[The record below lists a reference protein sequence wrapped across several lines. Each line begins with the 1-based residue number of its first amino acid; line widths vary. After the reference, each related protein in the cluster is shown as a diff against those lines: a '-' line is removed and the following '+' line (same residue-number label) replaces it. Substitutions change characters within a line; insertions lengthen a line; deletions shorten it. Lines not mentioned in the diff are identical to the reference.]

1 MLDGKRLV
9 VDSHGQHYALTVDE
23 ILVGVG
29 RAPNLQGLGLEKV
42 GVNYDGKGIAVND
55 RLQTTNPRIYAA
67 GDVCSRYKFTHA
79 ADAMAQL
86 AGMDSDRARE
96 ENGVGFAKSE
106 TAKGHAVAAAWT
118 CTGRLTDDEFAWAR
132 KMAVKYRRQ
141 VGSCERPSLLATALA
156 C

>member
-1 MLDGKRLV
+1 VRGEAIERVVAGAEKQAAKLRARLAPRQE
-9 VDSHGQHYALTVDE
+9 DRPATARAAATDE
-23 ILVGVG
+23 E
-29 RAPNLQGLGLEKV
+29 R
-42 GVNYDGKGIAVND
+42 
-55 RLQTTNPRIYAA
+55 
-67 GDVCSRYKFTHA
+67 FA

-141 VGSCERPSLLATALA
+141 VGSCERPSLLAAALA

>member
-1 MLDGKRLV
+1 MARV
-9 VDSHGQHYALTVDE
+9 AATDE
-23 ILVGVG
+23 E
-29 RAPNLQGLGLEKV
+29 R
-42 GVNYDGKGIAVND
+42 
-55 RLQTTNPRIYAA
+55 
-67 GDVCSRYKFTHA
+67 FA

-141 VGSCERPSLLATALA
+141 VGSCERPSLLAAALA